1 MFLVVPFH
9 LIDHT
14 TPVNSVKLLDFL
26 HSVYCVGGTRDP
38 GILQV
43 GPRDPKMSRW
53 DPGPLKWDL
62 DSDPKIFKWNLG
74 LPFSIVLIVY
84 STLKIL

>member
-43 GPRDPKMSRW
+43 GPRDPK
-53 DPGPLKWDL
+53 
-62 DSDPKIFKWNLG
+62 IFKWNQG